1 MKAPARLRRLIRRRA
16 TPLQLPTHIRVR
28 TRPGR
33 ALIQENSW
41 KLRRGAL
48 TVLATVTVVG
58 WALWIIL
65 FGAMLS
71 AIAWTLGVWYFTSQW
86 DELQGFNGLAA
97 FIEEDWPTGIAFCGV
112 FLAWAML
119 RTWARSRREPGA
131 PNRAC
136 AKAAMSA
143 MDFGPV
149 AAASCLVC
157 QHDTQ
162 GRLLSVEEVQRPGEA
177 VIERPPLLARS
188 ASADAQVSRSNADDQ
203 TVELG

>member
-33 ALIQENSW
+33 AFIQENSW

-112 FLAWAML
+112 FLAWAAL

-131 PNRAC
+131 PKRTEAQ
-136 AKAAMSA
+136 ASA
-143 MDFGPV
+143 PPTDFGP
-149 AAASCLVC
+149 AAGMPCVVC
-157 QHDTQ
+157 HHDAQ
-162 GRLLSVEEVQRPGEA
+162 GRLLSVQEVQRQDGTA
-177 VIERPPLLARS
+177 SERQPLLART
-188 ASADAQVSRSNADDQ
+188 ASATAQA
-203 TVELG
+203 